1 VTARDASARLPPIR
15 PAVPDD
21 LAEIRSI
28 LAEHG
33 NDGPHP
39 DADVVGPY
47 VRHLIATGRTL
58 VVDDGARL
66 VAFASTVETG
76 HGRHLTD
83 LFVRNDRLG
92 RGIGRRLL
100 DAVFGEDWPR
110 TTFASDDPRAMPL
123 YIRAGMAPLWPMLY
137 LGGTAAD
144 VPGADDG
151 LTVEAA
157 DAAALAALER
167 EWTGVDRAVDHAF
180 WVTQAA
186 ADPFVVLDRG
196 EIVAGGVGRARQA
209 SPQRAVDRL
218 LVRPGLDPIGPI
230 CAAIRRAAAGGPV
243 LACVPG
249 PNPAVRPLLEAGF
262 TIEDRD
268 TFMASEPDLVDP
280 ARLLPNPG
288 ML

>member
-1 VTARDASARLPPIR
+1 MSTTDRPPAPATR
-15 PAVPDD
+15 PATPDD
-21 LAEIRSI
+21 LAGIRSI

-39 DADVVGPY
+39 TVDIVGPY
-47 VRHLIATGRTL
+47 VAHLIATGRTR
-58 VVDDGARL
+58 VVDEGDRL

-83 LFVRNDRLG
+83 LFVRDDRLG
-92 RGIGRRLL
+92 RGIGRPLL
-100 DAVFGEDWPR
+100 DAVFGDTWPR

-123 YIRAGMAPLWPMLY
+123 YIRAGMAPLWTMLY
-137 LGGTAAD
+137 LGGTAAN
-144 VPGADDG
+144 VPDAGDG
-151 LTVEAA
+151 LTVEGAHA
-157 DAAALAALER
+157 GGLAALER
-167 EWTGVDRAVDHAF
+167 EWTGADRAVDHAF
-180 WVTQAA
+180 WASQAG

-209 SPQRAVDRL
+209 GPQRAVDRL
-218 LVRPGLDPIGPI
+218 LIRPGREPVGPI
-230 CAAIRRAAAGGPV
+230 FAALRRTAAGGPV
-243 LACVPG
+243 LACLPG

-262 TIEDRD
+262 RIEERD
-268 TFMASEPDLVDP
+268 TYMASEPGLVDP